1 MTAQPTFEEQ
11 TPPLHSATAP
21 GPGFAPEQAAPKPQR
36 PAPLPAGQRL
46 RSFAR
51 RHSERIKYAVKM
63 GIVAVLGY
71 WVGAFSGLSN
81 GFLVAL
87 YAVVGMQLN
96 VADSVESCINRLI
109 GTLIGAGMAYLAIIL
124 FPHSTL
130 AITLQL
136 FGLLAICGLMI
147 HYQERYRMVA
157 ITVCILLVTGAM
169 SGDNSLRVCLE
180 RVAEIMLGVAC
191 SFVVSA
197 FIWPRRL
204 AEDVRTSV
212 RAAHADCLQHYRKII
227 DCFISGEPVP
237 AQVSQAVYITL
248 PGKIWKDKEKLNK
261 TLRNEAPVFQ
271 ADYTLVDKLLMSQD
285 RTVEGLKGV
294 LDAMA
299 GMTAGELDPALRESV
314 LSLALATEKALD
326 YLARWPTPEAPPDLR
341 SALHKSVEEIRA
353 ARAARRYRHMNA
365 EELERHMAVT
375 NDLRGIARN
384 LMQTMDWL
392 AAYAPGHKA
401 GASLS
406 APPLA

>member
-1 MTAQPTFEEQ
+1 MTALQIPPEN
-11 TPPLHSATAP
+11 TPPT
-21 GPGFAPEQAAPKPQR
+21 EQGDSPAAR
-36 PAPLPAGQRL
+36 RRSSPLSWGQRL
-46 RSFAR
+46 LSFSR
-51 RHSERIKYAVKM
+51 RHRERMKYAIKM
-63 GIVAVLGY
+63 GLVAVLGY
-71 WVGAFSGLSN
+71 WVGALTGLSS

-109 GTLIGAGMAYLAIIL
+109 GTFIGAVMAYTAIIL
-124 FPHSTL
+124 FPHDTL
-130 AITLQL
+130 SITLQL

-157 ITVCILLVTGAM
+157 ITVSILLVTGAV

-197 FIWPRRL
+197 FVWPRRL
-204 AEDVRTSV
+204 ADEVRDSV
-212 RAAHADCLQHYRKII
+212 RNGHIECLRHYRAII
-227 DCFISGEPVP
+227 DCFISGTPVP
-237 AQVSQAVYITL
+237 AETSQAVYITL

-271 ADYTLVDKLLMSQD
+271 ADYTLVDKLLMCQD

-294 LDAMA
+294 LDAMSNM
-299 GMTAGELDPALRESV
+299 GPGELDQSLRESV
-314 LSLALATEKALD
+314 LSLSFATENALE
-326 YLARWPTPEAPPDLR
+326 YLANWPNLEKPPDLR

-353 ARAARRYRHMNA
+353 AREARSYRHMDA

-375 NDLRGIARN
+375 NDLRGVARN
-384 LMQTMDWL
+384 LLQMLDWL
-392 AAYAPGHKA
+392 ANYA
-401 GASLS
+401 GAGSSLRGRGT
-406 APPLA
+406 PRGTTP